1 MICIVCKRPI
11 ERSYGA
17 PGLIGC
23 YCQYCATAMKLTPE
37 QILKNQYEQAIKE
50 LTEEIARLKACNE
63 RQATTIKAYHIG
75 DLTNNVISKMQERFE
90 NSFDKIEQ
98 LYTDDSYESLVY
110 SNDVLKLISQVAEE
124 LKKEI

>member
-37 QILKNQYEQAIKE
+37 QILKSQYEQAIKE
-50 LTEEIARLKACNE
+50 LTEEIASLKACNE

-75 DLTNNVISKMQERFE
+75 DLTNNVISKMQERLKQVF
-90 NSFDKIEQ
+90 
-98 LYTDDSYESLVY
+98 YDD
-110 SNDVLKLISQVAEE
+110 NKLAASICSIIDQIAEE
-124 LKKEI
+124 LRKEIGEGYE